1 MVNFSALISEKDM
14 IFDSFKSKETSI
26 AIVYFH
32 IAFKVCK
39 HFLFTIG
46 THFFPSR
53 NSSSVMS
60 LKSNNKKM
68 RRGFMCHSQAS
79 TAVCMSTRDPRSV
92 VVPRRIERSVFLDD
106 TRLISY
112 AKYSKLVEPPKP
124 NPVPMIKL
132 RDQDQAIQPTREPQK
147 TPSDNVFQVVV
158 MRVAIHCQGC
168 AGKVKKHLSKM
179 EGVTSFSIDVE
190 SKRVT
195 VMGHI
200 SPVAVL
206 ESISKV
212 KRAELWNAC

>member
-1 MVNFSALISEKDM
+1 
-14 IFDSFKSKETSI
+14 
-26 AIVYFH
+26 
-32 IAFKVCK
+32 
-39 HFLFTIG
+39 
-46 THFFPSR
+46 
-53 NSSSVMS
+53 MS
-60 LKSNNKKM
+60 QKMSNRKM

-92 VVPRRIERSVFLDD
+92 VVPKRLDTSVFLDD
-106 TRLISY
+106 TRLINY
-112 AKYSKLVEPPKP
+112 AKYSKLVESPIPNQVPK
-124 NPVPMIKL
+124 IKL
-132 RDQDQAIQPTREPQK
+132 KGQDQDQANKPREIQK
-147 TPSDNVFQVVV
+147 TPSNNVFQVVV

-212 KRAELWNAC
+212 KRAEFWSAC

>member
-1 MVNFSALISEKDM
+1 M
-14 IFDSFKSKETSI
+14 
-26 AIVYFH
+26 
-32 IAFKVCK
+32 
-39 HFLFTIG
+39 
-46 THFFPSR
+46 
-53 NSSSVMS
+53 MS
-60 LKSNNKKM
+60 LKSSDRKM

-79 TAVCMSTRDPRSV
+79 TAVCMSTRDHRSV
-92 VVPRRIERSVFLDD
+92 AVPRRLDRSVFLDD
-106 TRLISY
+106 TKLINY
-112 AKYSKLVEPPKP
+112 ARYSKLVEPPRS
-124 NPVPMIKL
+124 NPVPKIKL
-132 RDQDQAIQPTREPQK
+132 RGKDQDQANNEPRELQK
-147 TPSDNVFQVVV
+147 TQTDNNVFQVVV

-212 KRAELWNAC
+212 KRAEFWTAC

>member
-1 MVNFSALISEKDM
+1 
-14 IFDSFKSKETSI
+14 
-26 AIVYFH
+26 
-32 IAFKVCK
+32 
-39 HFLFTIG
+39 
-46 THFFPSR
+46 
-53 NSSSVMS
+53 MS
-60 LKSNNKKM
+60 LKSSDRKM

-92 VVPRRIERSVFLDD
+92 VVPRRLDRSVFLDD
-106 TRLISY
+106 TRLINY
-112 AKYSKLVEPPKP
+112 AKYSKLVEPPRS
-124 NPVPMIKL
+124 NPVPKIKF
-132 RDQDQAIQPTREPQK
+132 RGQDQDQAIEPRELQK
-147 TPSDNVFQVVV
+147 TLTNNNNVFQVVV

-212 KRAELWNAC
+212 KRAEFWTAC